1 MTTDIQNSMSRNI
14 FLKFDEWTEIRKE
27 LGIMRKRCKFSN
39 RMEDEYWN
47 FRLSPYRLSEWKK
60 EIKKGRDYGY
70 CFERT
75 GVHSE
80 TLKKLKSQ
88 HLINRLCEEEWRE
101 HDLYNFPVFE
111 LDHDY
116 AFHFFLGWIFN
127 ARLKEELD
135 IYTSR
140 DKLYRIWEIM
150 SKKIKL
156 DSETRWFQWNL
167 ESLANEVIVS
177 VCKQTLEA

>member
-1 MTTDIQNSMSRNI
+1 MTRNI
-14 FLKFDEWTEIRKE
+14 YLKFDEWTEIRKE
-27 LGIMRKRCKFSN
+27 LGIKRKRCKFSHQ
-39 RMEDEYWN
+39 MEDEYWN

-60 EIKKGRDYGY
+60 EIKKGWDYGY

-75 GVHSE
+75 GVHSD

-88 HLINRLCEEEWRE
+88 HLINRLCQEEWRV
-101 HDLYNFPVFE
+101 HDLYNLPVFE
-111 LDHDY
+111 LDREY
-116 AFHFFLGWIFN
+116 RFHYFLGWIFN

-150 SKKIKL
+150 SKTIKL
-156 DSETRWFQWNL
+156 KSEKRWFQWNL